1 MVGRL
6 MLALVGLTLA
16 ACATTATPSGDD
28 GGGATGATGGTSGT
42 GSGSTGTLQGRLVL
56 QSCPPVQVDDTP
68 CDQRPIGGTVL
79 VRLGATD
86 KQSSQ
91 AKPVARATVSAG
103 QTFRFDLDPGS
114 YLVEGVAGTGPGAC
128 KPVDADVVAG
138 QVTRVD
144 LICDSGIR

>member
-6 MLALVGLTLA
+6 MLVLAGLTLA
-16 ACATTATPSGDD
+16 ACGTTAAPSGDD
-28 GGGATGATGGTSGT
+28 GGGATGGTGGT

-56 QSCPPVQVDDTP
+56 QSCPPVQVDDSP

-79 VRLGATD
+79 VRRGVTD
-86 KQSSQ
+86 KQPSQ
-91 AKPVARATVSAG
+91 AAPVARATVSAG

-114 YLVEGVAGTGPGAC
+114 YLVEGIAGTGPGAC

-138 QVTRVD
+138 RVTRVD
-144 LICDSGIR
+144 VICDSGIR